1 MSIKVLDPIVA
12 SRIAAGEVVERPSSA
27 LRELLDNSIDAG
39 ASDIQVYME
48 EGGIKSLCVKDNG
61 CGISK
66 EDLGMACKSHAT
78 SKISTL
84 DDLFS
89 LNTLGFRGE
98 ALCSISSCSTLTISS
113 NGYSITVDN
122 GIEDGIVSSSVTEG
136 TTITMDNLFDRIPA
150 RKEFLKRPSSEAA
163 ECRKVFLEKALGFE
177 KVHFCLYTD
186 GQMDIDLP
194 SCSKKERV
202 IQVMSLDRSFLSAD
216 TVEYSAEREP
226 VKLYAV
232 SSGPACYK
240 RDRTQIK
247 IFMNN
252 RVIDCYPFVQA
263 IVNAY
268 SVALPGGAFPFF
280 YLFIEN
286 SPSLVDFNIHP
297 AKRECKIRNQ
307 SFIYSTLTVMVRD
320 TLMNRQR
327 KPDNLQI
334 KEDEK
339 ELFIED
345 RDFSK
350 SYGTGVH
357 TTQNNFLKSSEQK
370 AKFDSS
376 WFEKAKE
383 VLSKTGTV
391 TDSKAE
397 TTQNNF
403 TYIGQAFKTFLVVE
417 KDSKLLFIDQ
427 HAAHERLLYDEVTGL
442 KDIQQ
447 LVVPYR
453 FETNPDVDSFLVENS
468 AVYAEF
474 GINLARV
481 CPMVWEVTS
490 LPAAARKTEG
500 QIVNYIQN
508 ATGDIETLRKEV
520 FAVIACHSAIK
531 SGDTVDDLSAVK
543 LLERVFRLDALLCP
557 HGRSFVF
564 EISKEQL
571 FREVGRTL

>member
-1 MSIKVLDPIVA
+1 MSIKILDPIVA

-27 LRELLDNSIDAG
+27 LRELLDNAIDAG
-39 ASDIQVYME
+39 ASEIQVYME
-48 EGGIKSLCVKDNG
+48 EGGIKSLCVRDNG

-66 EDLGMACKSHAT
+66 EDLKVACKSHAT

-122 GIEDGIVSSSVTEG
+122 GVEEDIVPSSVTEG

-150 RKEFLKRPSSEAA
+150 RKEFLKRPSSEAS
-163 ECRKVFLEKALGFE
+163 ECKKVFLEKALGFE
-177 KVHFCLYTD
+177 KVHFTLFSD
-186 GQMDIDLP
+186 GQMETNLP
-194 SCSKKERV
+194 QCDKKNRI
-202 IQVMSLDRSFLSAD
+202 IQVMSLDRNFLSAD
-216 TVEYSAEREP
+216 TIEYSAEREP
-226 VKLYAV
+226 VKLYAL

-247 IFMNN
+247 VFMNN

-286 SPSLVDFNIHP
+286 SPTLVDFNIHP

-307 SFIYSTLTVMVRD
+307 SFIYSTLTVMIRD
-320 TLMNRQR
+320 TIMNRQR
-327 KPDNLQI
+327 KPVELAPQEDDNR
-334 KEDEK
+334 
-339 ELFIED
+339 LFIQEKD
-345 RDFSK
+345 ISK
-350 SYGTGVH
+350 SYS
-357 TTQNNFLKSSEQK
+357 TQNNFVRNTEQK

-383 VLSKTGTV
+383 VLSRTNTAE
-391 TDSKAE
+391 SKPN
-397 TTQNNF
+397 TPQSDF

-417 KDSKLLFIDQ
+417 KDNKLLFIDQ

-453 FETNPDVDSFLVENS
+453 FETNPDVDTFLADNS
-468 AVYAEF
+468 VVYAEF

-481 CPMVWEVTS
+481 CPMVWELTS
-490 LPAAARKTEG
+490 LPAAARKTESE
-500 QIVNYIQN
+500 IVNYIQN
-508 ATGDIETLRKEV
+508 AAGDIDTLRKEI

-531 SGDTVDDLSAVK
+531 SGDIVDDLSAVK
-543 LLERVFRLDALLCP
+543 LLEKVFKLDALLCP